1 MQITE
6 KIIEDV
12 HIISIS
18 GRIDTITSKD
28 LEAKLKEAIEER
40 KEKIIINLAEVD
52 YISSVGL
59 RVLLAALKGQKQ
71 NQGSIPLVSLQP
83 FVQNIFKITGLD
95 KMFQIFP
102 TDEAAFQSL
111 TLVEVSR

>member
-6 KIIEDV
+6 KIIEEV
-12 HIISIS
+12 HIISVS

>member
-6 KIIEDV
+6 KIIEEV